1 MSFQYAQYGEG
12 FSLLYPEPPALSFNE
27 SVTLRG
33 ETIKIIQ
40 LKQTDKTPY
49 GQPVY
54 SEIIYTE
61 KAFIENTPRGQ
72 TIQAGYI
79 KQGKIIIYLRKWAPI
94 QETGYELEYKG
105 NRYHITGIDE
115 TAAYLKVTAER
126 KTG

>member
-1 MSFQYAQYGEG
+1 MSYQYAQYGEG
-12 FSLLYPEPPALSFNE
+12 FNLLYPEPPALRFNE

-40 LKQTDKTPY
+40 QTQTNKNLY

-54 SEIIYTE
+54 TETSYIE
-61 KAFIENTPRGQ
+61 KAFIENAPREQ

-94 QETGYELEYKG
+94 QETGYELEHKG

-115 TAAYLKVTAER
+115 TTAYLKVTAER
-126 KTG
+126 KTR